1 MDRTGRADGG
11 RAAHRFAYSGIR
23 VTSPPIPIGGLVDFL
38 LADFPRRFVARRFT
52 VFFFLV
58 ALRFFDPFFDPD
70 FFLRVAIA
78 HLSNCAHG
86 TPAALPSDIITPP
99 RETGA

>member
-1 MDRTGRADGG
+1 
-11 RAAHRFAYSGIR
+11 
-23 VTSPPIPIGGLVDFL
+23 LVDFL
-38 LADFPRRFVARRFT
+38 RRFAARRFS

-86 TPAALPSDIITPP
+86 NPAALPSDIITPLQ
-99 RETGA
+99 RTGASFKP